1 MEKEEMPLGTRYT
14 VLLIEPDM
22 SLRRLIALGLQHR
35 GLQVIEVS
43 SLAALAEQ
51 PIADPD
57 LLVLDVDNGWRDDA
71 SLLPAVQAHPYLA
84 TLPMVVLAWDQAP
97 RAGSSDTLPLL
108 EYLAKPFDARR
119 LHATIENLLET
130 TAASELPGQM
140 ALAPIPGA
148 ALISAS
154 GLSPMLTAAGLLLT
168 VIGLMLQLVLV
179 GIGLLVVLIGLL
191 WWTLGKRPER
201 QILLGEIGQKYSPS
215 IP

>member
-1 MEKEEMPLGTRYT
+1 MPHGTRYT

-35 GLQVIEVS
+35 GLQVIEVG

-84 TLPMVVLAWDQAP
+84 TLPMVVLAWEQADIACP
-97 RAGSSDTLPLL
+97 ANTLPLL
-108 EYLAKPFDARR
+108 EYLAKPFDARQ
-119 LHATIENLLET
+119 LQATIENLLET
-130 TAASELPGQM
+130 TAAI
-140 ALAPIPGA
+140 ALSDQINLASAPTA
-148 ALISAS
+148 SLLSAS

-168 VIGLMLQLVLV
+168 VIGLMLQLVV
-179 GIGLLVVLIGLL
+179 AGIGLLVVLVGLL

-201 QILLGEIGQKYSPS
+201 QILLGEVGQKYSPS